1 MSLNFYCEEDE
12 ERNKEESINKYAYI
26 FTAYDKKPPSFSES
40 LTQMFSSL
48 KLDKKKIND
57 LVEEIISKCKE
68 RIDPKFNEIK
78 EKYENITKEDAYIIC
93 SYTFESEY
101 QVYSPYKILNQ
112 NLVSDDR
119 KNGVR
124 NVSKYLYIFLK
135 SLRKL
140 PRHYPKNKYLY
151 RCLTR
156 QVNIST
162 EQNKKNLATY
172 VAGSKKTFWGFTS
185 TSADPRLTY
194 SFLNKEEN
202 IKTGTIFV
210 LKGDIWGYDIE
221 LFNYFHEKEILLEP
235 ERKILID
242 NVLPPLNGV
251 INITCTILESNLILN
266 GNEKE
271 SNIISFNK
279 IEESKSIEDLNLGK
293 YLVKFE
299 IEAKINEEK
308 KYTSGFGILCDIP
321 YKNIKILL
329 TYNHFLNFD
338 FLNEGKKM
346 ILYINKEEKEINI
359 NITRYKYTNE
369 NLDISIIEILESD
382 NLKNFIEIDKFIQSR
397 NYIGANIIS
406 VFLNENGDFEYSYS
420 KVLEKNDENYNCS
433 IETRSEGLILSKD
446 NTLNFVI
453 ILKNFRARPFF

>member
-1 MSLNFYCEEDE
+1 M
-12 ERNKEESINKYAYI
+12 
-26 FTAYDKKPPSFSES
+26 
-40 LTQMFSSL
+40 
-48 KLDKKKIND
+48 
-57 LVEEIISKCKE
+57 
-68 RIDPKFNEIK
+68 
-78 EKYENITKEDAYIIC
+78 
-93 SYTFESEY
+93 
-101 QVYSPYKILNQ
+101 
-112 NLVSDDR
+112 
-119 KNGVR
+119 
-124 NVSKYLYIFLK
+124 
-135 SLRKL
+135 
-140 PRHYPKNKYLY
+140 
-151 RCLTR
+151 
-156 QVNIST
+156 
-162 EQNKKNLATY
+162 
-172 VAGSKKTFWGFTS
+172 
-185 TSADPRLTY
+185 
-194 SFLNKEEN
+194 
-202 IKTGTIFV
+202 
-210 LKGDIWGYDIE
+210 
-221 LFNYFHEKEILLEP
+221 
-235 ERKILID
+235 
-242 NVLPPLNGV
+242 
-251 INITCTILESNLILN
+251 ESNLILSD
-266 GNEKE
+266 NEIE
-271 SNIISFNK
+271 SNIISYNK
-279 IEESKSIEDLNLGK
+279 IEENRNIEDLNVSK

-446 NTLNFVI
+446 NNKFIGIMKEYNMITMNTIINNINFIKCIYNISKDNLDLYIKILNDRFGEFKDDEINGKIQI
-453 ILKNFRARPFF
+453 IINGEILLDDFKYEFEEEGTYLVYAISNIALTNLFGMFLDCSLLTEIDFSSFNTEKVTNMSHLFRGCSSLKKINQNLFNTENVTDMSYMFNDCHSLKKIDLIYLKSEKITNMSHMFSNCRLLENIDLTSLNTDN